1 MSALEKATEQ
11 FRDLISGELKFV
23 EVPEW
28 GESPDK
34 PLKIYY
40 KPVLNFKAQHKIL
53 ALFKQDRDDEAVCQ
67 SLIIKALDE
76 DGKHIFQQTDMQSL
90 LREVH
95 PDVVQRILEDMAIN
109 IKDAEELK
117 KT

>member
-1 MSALEKATEQ
+1 MSVLEKATTQ
-11 FRDLISGELKFV
+11 FRDKISGELQFV

-40 KPVLNFKAQHKIL
+40 KPAINFLAQGKIL
-53 ALFKQDRDDEAVCQ
+53 ALFKQDKDSEAVVQ
-67 SLIIKALDE
+67 SLIIKALDA
-76 DGKHIFQQTDMQSL
+76 DGKNIFNESDMQSI

-95 PDVVQRILEDMAIN
+95 TDVVQRILEDMTNN
-109 IKDAEELK
+109 IRNAEELK

>member
-1 MSALEKATEQ
+1 MSVLEKASAQ
-11 FRDLISGELKFV
+11 FREKISGELQFV

-28 GESPDK
+28 GEPDK

-40 KPVLNFKAQHKIL
+40 KPAINFKAQGKIL
-53 ALFKQDRDDEAVCQ
+53 ALFKADKDEEAVCQ

-76 DGKHIFQQTDMQSL
+76 DGKHIFKQTDMPNL
-90 LREVH
+90 LHEGD
-95 PDVVQRILEDMAIN
+95 PDVVNRILGDMATN
-109 IKDAEELK
+109 IDDAEELK

>member
-1 MSALEKATEQ
+1 MSVLEKATAQ
-11 FRDLISGELKFV
+11 FRDKISGELQFV

-28 GESPDK
+28 GEPDK

-40 KPVLNFKAQHKIL
+40 KAALNLKAQGKIL
-53 ALFKQDRDDEAVCQ
+53 AVFKADKDEEAVCQ

-76 DGKHIFQQTDMQSL
+76 DGKHIFKQTDMPNL
-90 LREVH
+90 LHEVD
-95 PDVVQRILEDMAIN
+95 PDVVNRILGDMATN
-109 IKDAEELK
+109 IDDAEELK

>member
-1 MSALEKATEQ
+1 MSVIEKATAN
-11 FRDLISGELKFV
+11 FREKLSGDLQFV

-28 GESPDK
+28 GEPDN

-40 KPVLNFKAQHKIL
+40 KPALNFKAQGKIL
-53 ALFKQDRDDEAVCQ
+53 ALFKQDKDEEAVCQ

-76 DGKHIFQQTDMQSL
+76 DGKHIFHQTDMPNL
-90 LREVH
+90 LREVD
-95 PDVVQRILEDMAIN
+95 PEIVNRILGDMATN
-109 IKDAEELK
+109 IDDAESLK

>member
-1 MSALEKATEQ
+1 MSVLEKATTQ
-11 FRDLISGELKFV
+11 FRDKISGELQSV

-40 KPVLNFKAQHKIL
+40 KPAINFLAQGKIL
-53 ALFKQDRDDEAVCQ
+53 ALFKQDKDSEAVVQ

-76 DGKHIFQQTDMQSL
+76 NGKHIFQQTDMQSIL
-90 LREVH
+90 H
-95 PDVVQRILEDMAIN
+95 DVDPEIVNRILSAMSTN
-109 IKDAEELK
+109 IDDAEELK

>member
-1 MSALEKATEQ
+1 MSVLEKATAQ
-11 FRDLISGELKFV
+11 FREKISGELLHV
-23 EVPEW
+23 SVPEW

-40 KPVLNFKAQHKIL
+40 KPALNFKAQGKIL
-53 ALFKQDRDDEAVCQ
+53 ALFKADKDEEAVCQ

-76 DGKHIFQQTDMQSL
+76 DGKHIFKQTDMPNL
-90 LREVH
+90 LHEVD
-95 PDVVQRILEDMAIN
+95 PDVVNRILGDMATN
-109 IKDAEELK
+109 IDDAEELK

>member
-1 MSALEKATEQ
+1 MSVLEKATAQ
-11 FRDLISGELKFV
+11 FRNKISGELQFV

-40 KPVLNFKAQHKIL
+40 KPALNFKAQNKIL
-53 ALFKQDRDDEAVCQ
+53 ALFKQDKDDEAVCQ

-76 DGKHIFQQTDMQSL
+76 DGKHIFQQTDMPSL
-90 LREVH
+90 LREVD
-95 PDVVQRILEDMAIN
+95 PDVVNRILGEMATN
-109 IKDAEELK
+109 IDDAEELK